1 MESTVGK
8 RRISRRPGGRT
19 ADITERVRQAVV
31 ELAIEGGFQACTFS
45 NVAERAGVQRS
56 TLYRRFPDR
65 WATIIDAF
73 LAKSGNEVVAELTGS
88 FEKDLRSVLKRL
100 AATLDTPLG
109 PAVMA
114 IAARLQ
120 ADSDA
125 DYPRDYFDGRM
136 GQLEPMF
143 EAAIARGD
151 LPADVDREELFTAAA
166 GPLWFR
172 KFIAGRPLDSGFIDR
187 VVENVCWLYCSG
199 ARPSRGEL

>member
-8 RRISRRPGGRT
+8 RPINRRPGGRT
-19 ADITERVRQAVV
+19 ADITERVRQAVL
-31 ELAIEGGFQACTFS
+31 ELAIEGGFAACTFS

-73 LAKSGNEVVAELTGS
+73 LAKSGDDVVAEPTGS
-88 FEKDLRSVLKRL
+88 FEKDLRSVLRRL

-109 PAVMA
+109 PAVLA

-120 ADSDA
+120 ADPDA
-125 DYPRDYFDGRM
+125 DYPRNYFDGRM
-136 GQLEPMF
+136 AQLQPMF

-151 LPADVDREELFTAAA
+151 LPADVDREELFSCAA

-172 KFIAGRPLDSGFIDR
+172 KFIAGRPLDDAFIDR
-187 VVENVCWLYCSG
+187 IVENVCWLYCSG
-199 ARPSRGEL
+199 AGPKRDIV